1 MNKYN
6 LKTFD
11 RRILNFNITYPVTKS
26 RMKVATIPPPT
37 QLSPTNFALFSHG
50 SVRLSFCKIGCHDF
64 EKITTSYVT

>member
-37 QLSPTNFALFSHG
+37 QFPQQISPSSLMVAFVYPFAKLVAMIS
-50 SVRLSFCKIGCHDF
+50 RK
-64 EKITTSYVT
+64 